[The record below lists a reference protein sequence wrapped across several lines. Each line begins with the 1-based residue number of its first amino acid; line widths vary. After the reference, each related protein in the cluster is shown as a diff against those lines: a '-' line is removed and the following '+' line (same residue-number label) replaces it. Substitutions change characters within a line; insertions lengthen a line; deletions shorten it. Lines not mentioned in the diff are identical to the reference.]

1 MTLGEFIAWIGS
13 APQYIIGYFLI
24 VPVLAAL
31 MWYIAKDEGDVDPW
45 RYMYSVLIYAVCI
58 PGVSAIAFNLY
69 LFAFQRQD
77 VFATDVLTQILPII
91 SMVLTLWLVR
101 KNVAFEYIP
110 GFDKISQLIT
120 IIASVLLILWLGDKV
135 RIYTLSIVPLWVFLA
150 LFVGLILLIRYA
162 WARLF

>member
-1 MTLGEFIAWIGS
+1 
-13 APQYIIGYFLI
+13 
-24 VPVLAAL
+24 
-31 MWYIAKDEGDVDPW
+31 
-45 RYMYSVLIYAVCI
+45 LIYAVCI

-101 KNVAFEYIP
+101 KNVAFENIP